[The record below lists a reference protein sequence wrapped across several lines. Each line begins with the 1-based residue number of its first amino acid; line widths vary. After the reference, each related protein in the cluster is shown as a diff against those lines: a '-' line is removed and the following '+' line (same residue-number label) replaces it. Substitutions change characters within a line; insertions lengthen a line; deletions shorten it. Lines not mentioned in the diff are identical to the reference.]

1 MLIKEFNLRAGTYA
15 GAAFAISFVL
25 IGCASTP
32 ESSNAKIEK
41 FTTAESFAQKCLEIN
56 SKVEQLKAL
65 NSSRIELNQIN
76 SLQRELFVTAIRRLY
91 ESGNLSEENW
101 ILFENYLN
109 YDFADEIDGSSKTGD
124 SSKVVKAPE
133 NPNGLLNHL
142 DDGLKLEKLF
152 DSLISK
158 KLISPYLYKEV
169 IKRGDALAIKM
180 PEEDKL
186 ILSEPECFPESTVS
200 LVRSISKLRT
210 PEKSNW
216 GSIKTGSEL
225 LKFLE

>member
-1 MLIKEFNLRAGTYA
+1 MLRRRINLSVGTYA
-15 GAAFAISFVL
+15 ATAIATAFCL
-25 IGCASTP
+25 GGCAATP
-32 ESSNAKIEK
+32 ESAPTGIIES
-41 FTTAESFAQKCLEIN
+41 TTTESFAQKCLEIN

-65 NSSRIELNQIN
+65 NSSRIELNKIN
-76 SLQRELFVTAIRRLY
+76 SLQRELFVTTIRRIY

-101 ILFENYLN
+101 ILFENYLH
-109 YDFADEIDGSSKTGD
+109 YDFADEIDGSSITGD

-142 DDGLKLEKLF
+142 DAGLKLEKLF
-152 DSLISK
+152 DSLISE
-158 KLISPYLYKEV
+158 KLISPYLYDEV
-169 IKRGDALAIKM
+169 IKRGDALTIKM

-186 ILSEPECFPESTVS
+186 ILSAPECFPESTVS
-200 LVRSISKLRT
+200 LVRSISKLRA

-225 LKFLE
+225 LTFLE